1 MFPSPASTAIINILS
16 PSKEEGAR
24 EEKQSLKDKDY
35 FPGKKG
41 CLNVLKFQ
49 VARQQREKCNSQERS
64 KPTSHYL
71 ILMQTERLS
80 IPGLTWSEQ
89 HDDCYMQDVR

>member
-1 MFPSPASTAIINILS
+1 M
-16 PSKEEGAR
+16 
-24 EEKQSLKDKDY
+24 EEKQNLKDQDY
-35 FPGKKG
+35 FPGKKDH
-41 CLNVLKFQ
+41 LNVLKFQ

-71 ILMQTERLS
+71 ILMRTGRLI

-89 HDDCYMQDVR
+89 HDDCYMQDMT